1 MVAFL
6 ASLAVTFV
14 LAGVIVIVGV
24 TRKPGTPLTWGEAM
38 VAAVFAFFALFWIYG
53 VVPHQFLTWA
63 DSELAWRPDKILL
76 GPGEIFDKL
85 PFTVTWQTIRDIL
98 ASGIYGVFLFAHGA
112 AFVLWQKRGQT
123 KPKEEI
129 SAYGR
134 PLLKKA

>member
-6 ASLAVTFV
+6 ASLAVAFV
-14 LAGVIVIVGV
+14 CGGIIVLVGIK
-24 TRKPGTPLTWGEAM
+24 RKPGSPLSWGEAM
-38 VAAVFAFFALFWIYG
+38 VAALFTFFVIFWIYG

-63 DSELAWRPDKILL
+63 DSELAWRPDRLLL
-76 GPGEIFDKL
+76 GPGDIFDKL
-85 PFTVTWQTIRDIL
+85 PFTLTWKVVRDI
-98 ASGIYGVFLFAHGA
+98 AVSGIYGVFLTAHGA
-112 AFVLWQKRGQT
+112 AFVLWQKRGQA